1 MSHMSYKVLGKIKE
15 EKVKPIASSESESDS
30 ESEEEEEEGYG
41 FITGGIR
48 KSKTNEIT
56 IKHKSFKRFQ
66 TPKTPNKF
74 QRFLE
79 QIKEE
84 KEDHL

>member
-30 ESEEEEEEGYG
+30 ESEEEEEEESYG

-56 IKHKSFKRFQ
+56 IKQKSF
-66 TPKTPNKF
+66 
-74 QRFLE
+74 
-79 QIKEE
+79 
-84 KEDHL
+84 